1 MDHNQTNKKI
11 IIMNTIKQK
20 SNRTFGVEV
29 EFHGSN
35 LTTVASKLSETGI
48 LVVAEGYNHT
58 TRGHWKVVPDGSCSF
73 ELVSPILKGQDGMN
87 QTVTLLDALSNIRGV
102 RVDKQCGV
110 HVHVGV
116 PDATGKKVANLVK
129 YFGVNEHII
138 DMVLSP
144 SRRDSKNTYCKSVFE
159 GVQSRNTGRYTDNGM
174 DVLETSKT
182 KLFNE
187 CNKIVKRDELNGYGV
202 ASTISDLCS
211 LIGRNNGCDRYSK
224 LNLASYR
231 KYRTIEYRCFN
242 GSLDSQK
249 IGHWINF
256 CCATV
261 DKTFGMKQ
269 VKNRVMDDSRL
280 AFAQVFGKQVGRK
293 TLKFMG
299 ERAENF
305 GLLSNAED
313 MFNFSTRNGT
323 V

>member
-1 MDHNQTNKKI
+1 
-11 IIMNTIKQK
+11 
-20 SNRTFGVEV
+20 
-29 EFHGSN
+29 
-35 LTTVASKLSETGI
+35 
-48 LVVAEGYNHT
+48 
-58 TRGHWKVVPDGSCSF
+58 
-73 ELVSPILKGQDGMN
+73 MN